1 MLSQETKPER
11 SRRLGWLLTPV
22 LPHYLGRR
30 VLSLTE
36 HHMVMFMVSLGDPAS
51 KMKRLGIDICEFK
64 ANLVYIV
71 SFRVVTDTKRSSF
84 LKKMEKTKK
93 GKKKIKGRLGIYF
106 SGRVCLGSTLQTVSL
121 TQKKK
126 EPKS

>member
-22 LPHYLGRR
+22 LLHYLGRR

-93 GKKKIKGRLGIYF
+93 GKKK
-106 SGRVCLGSTLQTVSL
+106 S
-121 TQKKK
+121 K
-126 EPKS
+126 EG